1 VHLGEPGI
9 SCSHHTDQP
18 KLHLLG
24 TVLPNHG
31 LQSQHTS
38 HGYGC
43 SSGSYSQHIFHR
55 TLAYLTPNQRVES
68 EVNDGVWDQIA
79 RTMRE
84 FRFTPMGR
92 PRSYQKRYPK
102 YFDMIHYPLGF
113 RVPDVAKFMGD
124 DA

>member
-1 VHLGEPGI
+1 MAYN
-9 SCSHHTDQP
+9 
-18 KLHLLG
+18 
-24 TVLPNHG
+24 PNIPPMG
-31 LQSQHTS
+31 MGVPQ
-38 HGYGC
+38 GP
-43 SSGSYSQHIFHR
+43 IPNIFFHR

-102 YFDMIHYPLGF
+102 YFDMIPYPRGF
-113 RVPDVAKFMGD
+113 RVPDVAKFMGA